1 MSLRLEI
8 TPPGGPVRQVLLEP
22 GRTRHVASPAEQYRL
37 IGDPG
42 EVLPSVSV
50 RRVNNSLVV
59 TGLSDER
66 ELEIGNFFGACSP
79 GRDCALSI
87 EMGNA
92 APALVTNEMTP
103 ISALSDGSFLLY
115 GTSSEE
121 LSALAVAAPVSEGGL
136 TPGTVA
142 AGLAGLLGLGLAA
155 AVGGGGGGGGS
166 PSPAAGGPTAV
177 LPATFTAPPAGSTPV
192 PGAAAGGGTGTAPSP
207 GAGAGIPAALASSV
221 PVVTITDDSAGIA
234 GRPVTFTFRMSEP
247 VSGFTA
253 DDVIVTGGTRGALV
267 ALPDGLGYTMTV
279 TPNAGVQSGTLT
291 VEVPAGAVAG
301 ATGTPS
307 AVSTRVTQAFDTQSP
322 VLSITDATAGVAAG
336 PVTFTF
342 ALSEA
347 VTGFTAQDVNVT
359 GGTRGAL
366 TALAGGLGYTM
377 AVTPDA
383 GVQSGTLAV
392 EVPTGAFTDA
402 SGNALAVTGRATQLV
417 DTAPPTV
424 TITDDAATTTNR
436 PVVFRF
442 VFSEPVTGFAADDVL
457 VTGGTRGALI
467 AEGDGR
473 GFTMTV
479 APVAGVQDGEIGL
492 AVRAGAAADIAGN
505 SNPGSPTVTQAIDT
519 RAPTQEL
526 TSFTV
531 ADDVVPRRGNLV
543 LGEFTNDNQP
553 QVTLT
558 LNALLG
564 EGEVLALRRD
574 GAAVAATG
582 SGRSLSVVDGP
593 LIAGGSTYVY
603 TASID
608 DAVGN
613 TTALDLNG
621 SALGQSFYF
630 LVL

>member
-1 MSLRLEI
+1 MTLRLEI

-79 GRDCALSI
+79 GRDCALSL
-87 EMGNA
+87 EVGNA
-92 APALVTNEMTP
+92 APALVTNEMAP

-121 LSALAVAAPVSEGGL
+121 LSALAVAAPVAEGGL
-136 TPGTVA
+136 TPGTVT
-142 AGLAGLLGLGLAA
+142 AGLAGLVGLGLAA
-155 AVGGGGGGGGS
+155 AVGGGGGGGSS
-166 PSPAAGGPTAV
+166 PSAVAGGPTAV
-177 LPATFTAPPAGSTPV
+177 LPATFTAPPAGSTPE
-192 PGAAAGGGTGTAPSP
+192 PGTAAGGGTGTATPP
-207 GAGAGIPAALASSV
+207 GAGAGPAAPPSSV
-221 PVVTITDDSAGIA
+221 PLLTITDDSAGIA

-279 TPNAGVQSGTLT
+279 TPDAGVQSGTLT

-307 AVSTRVTQAFDTQSP
+307 AVSTRATQAFDTQSP
-322 VLSITDATAGVAAG
+322 VLSITDTTAGVAAG

-359 GGTRGAL
+359 GGTRGVL

-383 GVQSGTLAV
+383 GVQGGTLAV

-402 SGNALAVTGRATQLV
+402 SGNALAVTGRATQAF
-417 DTAPPTV
+417 DTAAPTV

-442 VFSEPVTGFAADDVL
+442 VFTEPVTGFAADDVL
-457 VTGGTRGALI
+457 VTGGSKGALI

-479 APVAGVQDGEIGL
+479 TPVAGVQDGEIGL
-492 AVRAGAAADIAGN
+492 AVRAGAVTDIAGN
-505 SNPGSPTVTQAIDT
+505 SNPGSPTVIQAIDT
-519 RAPTQEL
+519 RAPTQQL
-526 TSFTV
+526 ASFTV

-574 GAAVAATG
+574 GNAVAAIG
-582 SGRSLSVVDGP
+582 SGRSLSFVDGP
-593 LIAGGSTYVY
+593 LIAGGSTYAY

-621 SALGQSFYF
+621 AGIGQAFYF
-630 LVL
+630 SVL